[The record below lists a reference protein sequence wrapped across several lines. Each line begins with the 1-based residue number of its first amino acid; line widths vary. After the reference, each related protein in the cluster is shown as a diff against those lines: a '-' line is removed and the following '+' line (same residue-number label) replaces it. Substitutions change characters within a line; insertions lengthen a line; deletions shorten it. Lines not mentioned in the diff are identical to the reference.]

1 MPQDPRRR
9 PTQMDLPS
17 KQNQIPRS
25 AASQRSPSAPTP
37 PRSVSQPMQQP
48 GQAQP
53 SYRSAAP
60 YTVPPR
66 TGTQKVP
73 YPPSELRRRQMLR
86 RKQRRKRLLLLAAVC
101 LLCLLL
107 LAGLITAAV
116 FAIKEAFSSDTEIHG
131 DTASPPGI
139 SDNAADTAAAPIPA
153 ETEPPLPDYPVPNK
167 VDGAVIQP
175 VWSESTVTLADTVSC
190 PHAILMH
197 AQTGAVI
204 AGKNAEDIIFP
215 ASMTKLMTVLVA
227 YESIADLDATFR
239 MTQEIIDPL
248 YLDGLSLAGFAGGEE
263 VIIRDL
269 LYGSALPSG
278 AEASYALAIAACGS
292 EEAFV
297 DRMNDRAL
305 LLGMYNT
312 HFENCTGAHHANHVS
327 TLYDIGILMS
337 FMMQNEELAEILGTY
352 QHTTTPTVEHPEG
365 LLLTSTVYSRMEGSE
380 SGVCTVLG
388 GKTGYTAQGGQCLA
402 TYAER
407 TDTGAG
413 YVCVTA
419 GGDTKWRPVYDSIY
433 LYQFYT
439 GDILPTEPPPSITPT
454 E

>member
-1 MPQDPRRR
+1 MQQDPRRR
-9 PTQMDLPS
+9 PPTGDN

-25 AASQRSPSAPTP
+25 APSARQTGAPAQ
-37 PRSVSQPMQQP
+37 RAP
-48 GQAQP
+48 GQQAQRGQP

-66 TGTQKVP
+66 TGSQKVP

-86 RKQRRKRLLLLAAVC
+86 RKQRRKRILLLAAVC

-116 FAIKEAFSSDTEIHG
+116 FAIKEAFSSETDLPG
-131 DTASPPGI
+131 DTDTPPGV
-139 SDNAADTAAAPIPA
+139 SDNAAESVDPPIPA
-153 ETEPPLPDYPVPNK
+153 ETEPPFPDYPVPNK
-167 VDGAVIQP
+167 VEATAVKP
-175 VWSESTVTLADTVSC
+175 FWSDRTVTLADTVSC
-190 PHAILMH
+190 PHAILMN
-197 AQTGAVI
+197 ADTGEVI

-248 YLDGLSLAGFAGGEE
+248 YMDGLSLAGFAGGEN
-263 VIIRDL
+263 VVIRDL

-278 AEASYALAIAACGS
+278 AEASYALAVIACGS

-297 DRMNDRAL
+297 ERMNDRAL

-312 HFENCTGAHHANHVS
+312 HFENCTGAHHEDHVS
-327 TLYDIGILMS
+327 TLSDIGILMA
-337 FMMQNEELAEILGTY
+337 FMMQNEELAEILSTY
-352 QHTTTPTVEHPEG
+352 QYTTTPTIEHPEG

-407 TDTGAG
+407 TDTGVG

-419 GGDTKWRPVYDSIY
+419 GGETKWRPVYDSIY
-433 LYQFYT
+433 LYQYYT
-439 GDILPTEPPPSITPT
+439 GDYLPTEPPPSIAPS

>member
-1 MPQDPRRR
+1 MQQDPRRQPTAKR
-9 PTQMDLPS
+9 NPTPQNRTNPTAPQRAQPTQ
-17 KQNQIPRS
+17 
-25 AASQRSPSAPTP
+25 P
-37 PRSVSQPMQQP
+37 P
-48 GQAQP
+48 
-53 SYRSAAP
+53 YRAAAP
-60 YTVPPR
+60 YTVPQR
-66 TGTQKVP
+66 NGTQRVP

-86 RKQRRKRLLLLAAVC
+86 KKQRRKRLLLLAALT

-107 LAGLITAAV
+107 LTGLITAAV
-116 FAIKEAFSSDTEIHG
+116 MAIRTAITVEEDLPG
-131 DTASPPGI
+131 DVAVPPGV
-139 SDNAADTAAAPIPA
+139 SDNAADTTAA
-153 ETEPPLPDYPVPNK
+153 PVPNR
-167 VDGAVIQP
+167 VDAAAITP
-175 VWSESTVTLADTVSC
+175 VWSESTVVLTDTVSC
-190 PHAILMH
+190 PHAILINTE
-197 AQTGAVI
+197 TGAVI

-227 YESIADLDATFR
+227 YESIADLDTTFR

-263 VIIRDL
+263 IPIRDL

-312 HFENCTGAHHANHVS
+312 HFENCTGAHDEDHVS
-327 TLYDIGILMS
+327 TLADIGILMA
-337 FMMQNEELAEILGTY
+337 FMMQNDELAEILGTY
-352 QHTTTPTVEHPEG
+352 QYTTTPTTAHPEG

-407 TDTGAG
+407 TDNGVG

-433 LYQFYT
+433 LYQYYS
-439 GDILPTEPPPSITPT
+439 GDVLPTIPPPSIMPT

>member
-1 MPQDPRRR
+1 MQQDPRKQ
-9 PTQMDLPS
+9 PTAKRNTTQ
-17 KQNQIPRS
+17 KR
-25 AASQRSPSAPTP
+25 PSAPP
-37 PRSVSQPMQQP
+37 NP
-48 GQAQP
+48 GRNQP
-53 SYRSAAP
+53 SPPPYRSAAP

-66 TGTQKVP
+66 TNGQKVP
-73 YPPSELRRRQMLR
+73 YPPSEMRRRQMIR
-86 RKQRRKRLLLLAAVC
+86 MKQRQKRRRKRILLLLAVT

-116 FAIKEAFSSDTEIHG
+116 LAIKEAISTETDIPG
-131 DTASPPGI
+131 DIVTPPGI
-139 SDNAADTAAAPIPA
+139 SDQIADTAAAPIPA

-167 VDGAVIQP
+167 VLGDALRP
-175 VWSESTVTLADTVSC
+175 ETSERTVTLGDTVSC
-190 PHAILMH
+190 SHAILIN
-197 AQTGAVI
+197 AETGAVV
-204 AGKNAEDIIFP
+204 AQKNAEDIIFP
-215 ASMTKLMTVLVA
+215 ASMTKLMTILVA
-227 YESIADLDATFR
+227 YESIADLDEPFR

-263 VIIRDL
+263 ITVRDL

-292 EEAFV
+292 EETFV

-305 LLGMYNT
+305 LLGMYDT
-312 HFENCTGAHHANHVS
+312 HFENCTGAHHNDHVS
-327 TLYDIGILMS
+327 TLTDIGILMA
-337 FMMQNEELAEILGTY
+337 FIMQNDELAEIFGTY
-352 QHTTTPTVEHPEG
+352 QYTTTPTVAHPEG
-365 LLLTSTVYSRMEGSE
+365 LILTSTVYSRMEGSE

-407 TDTGAG
+407 TDSRTSF
-413 YVCVTA
+413 VCVTA
-419 GGDTKWRPVYDSIY
+419 GGETKWRPVYDSIY

-439 GDILPTEPPPSITPT
+439 GDYLPTEPPPSIAPT

>member
-1 MPQDPRRR
+1 MQQDPRRKPTSGQHPPSQNRTSSHTPSSAQRR
-9 PTQMDLPS
+9 PQQTAQS
-17 KQNQIPRS
+17 S
-25 AASQRSPSAPTP
+25 AGQRP
-37 PRSVSQPMQQP
+37 
-48 GQAQP
+48 AQP
-53 SYRSAAP
+53 QYRSAAP
-60 YTVPPR
+60 YSVAPR
-66 TGTQKVP
+66 TGTQRVP
-73 YPPSELRRRQMLR
+73 YPPSELCRRQMLR
-86 RKQRRKRLLLLAAVC
+86 KKQRRKRILLLAAIT

-107 LAGLITAAV
+107 LTGLITAAV
-116 FAIKEAFSSDTEIHG
+116 FAIKGALSD
-131 DTASPPGI
+131 DTDLTDDTGIPPGI

-153 ETEPPLPDYPVPNK
+153 ETEPPLPDYPVPNRIDASAIK
-167 VDGAVIQP
+167 P
-175 VWSESTVTLADTVSC
+175 VFGDSTVTLSDTVSC
-190 PHAILMH
+190 AHAVLIN
-197 AQTGAVI
+197 AKTGAVI
-204 AGKNAEDIIFP
+204 AGKNAEDIIYP

-248 YLDGLSLAGFAGGEE
+248 YLDSLSLAGFVGGED
-263 VIIRDL
+263 VVIRDL

-297 DRMNDRAL
+297 SRMNDRAL

-312 HFENCTGAHHANHVS
+312 HFENCTGAHHENHIS
-327 TLYDIGILMS
+327 TLGDIAILMS
-337 FMMQNEELAEILGTY
+337 FIMQNEELAEIFGTY
-352 QHTTTPTVEHPEG
+352 QHTTTPTVQHPEG
-365 LLLTSTVYSRMEGSE
+365 IILTSTVYSRMEGSE

-388 GKTGYTAQGGQCLA
+388 GKTGYTMEAGQCLA

-407 TDTGAG
+407 ADNGTA

-439 GDILPTEPPPSITPT
+439 GDILPTEPPPSIAPT